1 LLQPDIPVHDHIQAL
16 LPFFGPAND
25 HHLQQRRKRVRL
37 CRKASRFLHTSALF
51 LVPDVVGEYFQRRRE
66 RQNPP
71 SVADRGFS
79 QEQFD
84 SMTGA
89 IEI

>member
-1 LLQPDIPVHDHIQAL
+1 
-16 LPFFGPAND
+16 
-25 HHLQQRRKRVRL
+25 
-37 CRKASRFLHTSALF
+37 
-51 LVPDVVGEYFQRRRE
+51 VVGDYVQKRRG
-66 RQNPP
+66 RQNPQ
-71 SVADRGFS
+71 SVADRDFS